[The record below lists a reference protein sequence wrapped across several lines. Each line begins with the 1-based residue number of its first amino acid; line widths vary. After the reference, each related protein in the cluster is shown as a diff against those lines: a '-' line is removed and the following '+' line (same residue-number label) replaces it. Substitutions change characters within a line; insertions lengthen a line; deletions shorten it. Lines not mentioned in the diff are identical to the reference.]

1 MEMVYP
7 LTEGTFTVDD
17 SKVFIPFDAAKDEIK
32 DRPASL
38 LVDIVPFL
46 IQTKKELVVIDP
58 GLGMV
63 SANGE
68 YNIYENIAGKGFK
81 PEDAS
86 IVLLSHLHKDHASGI
101 CYGKEGAYNLMFP
114 NARYYCQE
122 QEMKAAF
129 DSKDS
134 PSYLLD
140 KLDFLRHTS
149 NLVYLNGDGS
159 IDADIKYEVSGGHT
173 QFHQVF
179 IVQAGET
186 TCFFGGDVLPQP
198 KQLQMKFVAKYD
210 YDGKEAAEK
219 RIEYGKRAAAAN
231 WVLLFFHSAA
241 MPMVRVTM
249 DGEKF
254 VLSRVE

>member
-1 MEMVYP
+1 
-7 LTEGTFTVDD
+7 VDD
-17 SKVFIPFDAAKDEIK
+17 SKVFIPFDAAKDDIK

-46 IQTKKELVVIDP
+46 VQTKKELVVIDQASGCFRP
-58 GLGMV
+58 M
-63 SANGE
+63 
-68 YNIYENIAGKGFK
+68 ENIIFMKTLPAKGYK
-81 PEDAS
+81 PEDVS

-129 DSKDS
+129 ASKDS

-149 NLVYLNGDGS
+149 NLVYMNGDGS

-179 IVQAGET
+179 IVQAGEQ

-198 KQLQMKFVAKYD
+198 K
-210 YDGKEAAEK
+210 
-219 RIEYGKRAAAAN
+219 AAA
-231 WVLLFFHSAA
+231 
-241 MPMVRVTM
+241 
-249 DGEKF
+249 DEICGE
-254 VLSRVE
+254 V